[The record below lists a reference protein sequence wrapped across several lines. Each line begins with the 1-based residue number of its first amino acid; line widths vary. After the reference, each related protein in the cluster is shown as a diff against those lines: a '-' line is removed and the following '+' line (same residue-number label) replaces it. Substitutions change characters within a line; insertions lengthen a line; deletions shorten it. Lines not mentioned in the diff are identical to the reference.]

1 MFLESERLV
10 IRKVKIS
17 DAPFYFTLFND
28 KDWIQFI
35 YDKNLNSVE
44 ETEVYLK
51 ELITKNLK
59 NKDLGFFTVILKD
72 TNKAI
77 GVSTALQRESLSFI
91 DVGYGFLPEGRGKG
105 YASEAT
111 KMMLN
116 YIKTTFNQDKVLAF
130 TKPENKKS
138 QKLLLNLEF
147 IYVGKQI
154 IFDEKEDD
162 VFEYYFI

>member
-59 NKDLGFFTVILKD
+59 NKDLVSRGFFLCKLSGLSVNVNQIELKVI
-72 TNKAI
+72 I
-77 GVSTALQRESLSFI
+77 
-91 DVGYGFLPEGRGKG
+91 
-105 YASEAT
+105 
-111 KMMLN
+111 
-116 YIKTTFNQDKVLAF
+116 
-130 TKPENKKS
+130 
-138 QKLLLNLEF
+138 
-147 IYVGKQI
+147 
-154 IFDEKEDD
+154 
-162 VFEYYFI
+162 